1 MGLLNIDPF
10 HENKQEQQPV
20 PNVIQNDELKELKL
34 ITLDELMEMVEQKDK

>member
-10 HENKQEQQPV
+10 HENKQEQPV
-20 PNVIQNDELKELKL
+20 PNVIQNDEIKELKL